1 MAYYAPFYRPTGY
14 YNSSA
19 PAAMPAT
26 PQYYQSNPQEFSD
39 LIWVLNETE
48 AMSYPVAI
56 GNKAVLWDKSNDT
69 VYIKSVD
76 TQGVPSLRIMDY
88 KERNAP
94 ERAKTVDNSGLP
106 PSNGFVTLD
115 AFNAL
120 QGIVDDLRGKLSSL
134 EENIGKPK
142 GKKDE

>member
-19 PAAMPAT
+19 PAAMPTAS
-26 PQYYQSNPQEFSD
+26 QYYQSNPQEFSD

-48 AMSYPVAI
+48 AMSYPVAT

-76 TQGVPSLRIMDY
+76 MQGVPSLRIMDY
-88 KERNAP
+88 KERNAS
-94 ERAKTVDNSGLP
+94 ERAKTANNSGLP
-106 PSNGFVTLD
+106 SSNDFVTID
-115 AFNAL
+115 AFNGL
-120 QGIVDDLRGKLSSL
+120 QGVVDDLRGKLASL
-134 EENIGKPK
+134 EEKQTK
-142 GKKDE
+142 GKKNE